1 MNRSY
6 ALIWN
11 HALGAWAVAHEHA
24 RKRGKGAGAILAT
37 SLVLAGSTFAA
48 DLPTGGQVVS
58 GSGSISQPNGQQMVI
73 DQASNKLAIDWQSFD
88 IGSGNKVTFNQPGTD
103 SIALNRVLG
112 ADGSKIMG
120 QLDANGRV
128 FIINPNGVLFGAGA
142 QVNVGGLVASTL
154 DLSVSDFEA
163 GNYAF
168 KGNGSNASV
177 INNGRISAADGGS
190 VALLGGTVSN
200 NGVIVANQGTVALAA
215 GNSVTLDFA
224 GDGLLSVQVDEAVK
238 DALVENRQLIQADGG
253 NVILTASAADALL
266 QTVVNNEG
274 VIQARTLGEK
284 EGRIVLLGDFDG
296 GTVQVAGTLDA
307 SAADGGNGGF
317 IDTSGAHVQIAAG
330 TTVTTKATTGQ
341 TGTWLIDPTDFT
353 VSAGSASQTPSGIGA
368 STLSANLQNT
378 SITLQ
383 TVAGGSENGDIN
395 VNAAVSWSADTTL
408 TLDAHGRI
416 NVNKDITASG
426 DNAALVLAYGNGYSL
441 NQGARVTLSG
451 GNAGLSLGG
460 VDYTLIRDLSALQGI
475 SGNGHYALAIDLD
488 AAATSTWNAGA
499 GFAPIDGFNGTFAGL
514 GHTVDGLFIYRPNN
528 GVIGMFGL
536 TAATIR
542 DLTLSNVSITGIGT
556 VGGLVARLS
565 GGTMTNTHVTGQ
577 VSSLGDQVGG
587 LVGLNDQGFVSQS
600 SSTATVSG
608 ASEVGGLIG
617 RNRAASV
624 TDAYAT
630 GAVTGTGDAIGGL
643 IGSTV
648 QGTTLTNTYASGRVT
663 GTGGLVG
670 NVDGS
675 GATVTNSYWDMD
687 STGQASSAAGTG
699 IDSTNARTQATYAGF
714 DFTNTWV
721 MFEGDTRPMLRGEYS
736 TTLFTPHALQ
746 LMALDLSADYRLGT
760 DLDLGAA
767 LAAGGNGYYGDVWGV
782 AGFKPVGNSST
793 PFTGSLDGQ
802 GHLIRDL
809 RINRANESEV
819 ALIGQ
824 TAAGAQIHDLGLVG
838 GSVHGGFNA
847 ASLVGINYGG
857 ILSDLH
863 TNVTVSST
871 ARGAG
876 GLVARNRDNGIIRNS
891 YATGDVSG
899 AENVVGGLTGEN
911 WGLVE
916 NSYATGNISGVVM
929 TGGLVGANTGTI
941 RNAYA
946 TGQVQGTEYVGGLA
960 GYNGSL
966 IEYTYATGSVTG
978 VTSVG
983 GLVGNIATGRV
994 ADSFWNTDTFTGPG
1008 AGSIGGVATVE
1019 NLLGLDSTALRDA
1032 SNYATWNLA
1041 TNGGS
1046 NAVWRIYE
1054 GHTAPLLRSFMQS
1067 VTVTAT
1073 DIGNKTYDGQ
1083 NSGTS
1088 GYTTDLGDTLNDDLL
1103 LGSLTYSSA
1112 SQNAGSYST
1121 TDGGLSLD
1129 GLYSGQQGYDVS
1141 YADTTLTIDKAAL
1154 TVTANDA
1161 SKTYDGLAF
1170 TGGNGVSYSGFV
1182 NGEDVGV
1189 LGGTLLYGGSAQ
1201 GAVNAGNYDLS
1212 VSGLSADNYAIS
1224 YTTGGLNV
1232 GKAQAT
1238 ITANSGQVTYNGQQQ
1253 SITGFTAS
1261 GLVNGETA
1269 TVLSGIS
1276 TTGGAGINA
1285 GSYTHSAT
1293 GTDVN
1298 YNLTFVDG
1306 TLTIDKAALS
1316 VTANDAS
1323 KTYDG
1328 LAFTGGNG
1336 VSYSGF
1342 VNGED
1347 VGVLGGTLLYGGS
1360 AQGAVNAGNYGLG
1373 VSGLSA
1379 DNYAISYTTGSL
1391 NVGKAQ
1397 ATITANSGQVTYNGQ
1412 QQSITGF
1419 TASGLVNGET
1429 ATVLSG
1435 ISTTG
1440 GAGINAGSYTH
1451 SATGTDVNYN
1461 LIFVDGTLTID
1472 KAALSVTAND
1482 ASKTY
1487 DGLAFTGGNG
1497 VSYSGFVNGEDVG
1510 VLGGTLVYGGS
1521 AQGAVNNGSYA
1532 ISTNGLTSGNYAI
1545 TFIDGSLTIS
1555 GQSQGQPSNPAAE
1568 IPQAYTDILAAIQRD
1583 ADSEASTPSLNP
1595 DELYRI
1601 ADSGIRLPEG
1611 LDGASRGN

>member
-1 MNRSY
+1 MNRTY

-11 HALGAWAVAHEHA
+11 HALGAWAVAPEHA
-24 RKRGKGAGAILAT
+24 RKRGKGAGV
-37 SLVLAGSTFAA
+37 VLAASLALTGPAFAA

-58 GSGSISQPNGQQMVI
+58 GSGSINQPNAQQMVI

-88 IGSGNKVTFNQPGTD
+88 IGTGNKVTFNQPGTD

-168 KGNGSNASV
+168 KGDGSNASV

-215 GNSVTLDFA
+215 GNGVTLDFA
-224 GDGLLSVQVDEAVK
+224 GDGLLNVQIDEAVK

-253 NVILTASAADALL
+253 HVILTASAADALL

-307 SAADGGNGGF
+307 SAPDGGNGGF
-317 IDTSGAHVQIAAG
+317 IDTSGAHVQIAEG

-353 VSAGSASQTPSGIGA
+353 VSAGGASQTTSGIGA
-368 STLSANLQNT
+368 TTLSANLQNT
-378 SITLQ
+378 SITLA

-395 VNAAVSWSADTTL
+395 VNAAVSWSANTTL

-426 DNAALVLAYGNGYSL
+426 ENAALVLAYGNGYSL
-441 NQGARVTLSG
+441 NQGARITLSG
-451 GNAGLSLGG
+451 GNAGLNLGG
-460 VDYTLIRDLSALQGI
+460 IDYTLIRDLSALQGI
-475 SGNGHYALAIDLD
+475 SGSGHYALAIDLD

-514 GHTVDGLFIYRPNN
+514 GHTIDSLVINRPSESTVGL
-528 GVIGMFGL
+528 FGL
-536 TAATIR
+536 TAATLR
-542 DLTLSNVSITGIGT
+542 DLTLSNVSITGAAT

-565 GGTMTNTHVTGQ
+565 SNAASLTNTHVTGQ
-577 VSSLGDQVGG
+577 VSAQGDRVGG
-587 LVGLNDQGFVSQS
+587 LVGWSDQGVVSQS

-630 GAVTGTGDAIGGL
+630 GAVTGTGSAIGGL

-648 QGTTLTNTYASGRVT
+648 QGTTLTNAYASGRVT

-670 NVDGS
+670 NVDGD

-687 STGQASSAAGTG
+687 STGQATSAAGTG

-714 DFTNTWV
+714 DFTDTWV

-746 LMALDLSADYRLGT
+746 LMALDLSANYRLGT
-760 DLDLGAA
+760 DLNLGAA
-767 LAAGGNGYYGDVWGV
+767 LAAGGNGYYSDVWGA
-782 AGFKPVGNSST
+782 AGFKPVGNAST

-824 TAAGAQIHDLGLVG
+824 TAAGAQIHDLGMVG
-838 GSVHGGFNA
+838 GSVHGGSNS

-863 TNVTVSST
+863 TNVTISST

-916 NSYATGNISGVVM
+916 NSYATGNVTGVVF

-946 TGQVQGTEYVGGLA
+946 TGQVQGTQYVGGLA
-960 GYNGSL
+960 GYSGGL
-966 IEYTYATGSVTG
+966 IEYTYATGGVIG

-983 GLVGNIATGRV
+983 GLVGDIAIGRV

-1008 AGSIGGVATVE
+1008 AGTIGGSATVE
-1019 NLLGLDSTALRDA
+1019 NLRGLDSTALRDA

-1041 TNGGS
+1041 TSGGS

-1054 GHTAPLLRSFMQS
+1054 EQTAPLLRSFMQS

-1073 DIGNKTYDGQ
+1073 DIGNRTYDGQ
-1083 NSGTS
+1083 SSGTS
-1088 GYTTDLGDTLNDDLL
+1088 GYTTDLGTTLDDDLL

-1121 TDGGLSLD
+1121 TDGGLSLG
-1129 GLYSGQQGYDVS
+1129 GLYSGQQGYDIS

-1189 LGGTLLYGGSAQ
+1189 LGGA
-1201 GAVNAGNYDLS
+1201 
-1212 VSGLSADNYAIS
+1212 
-1224 YTTGGLNV
+1224 
-1232 GKAQAT
+1232 
-1238 ITANSGQVTYNGQQQ
+1238 
-1253 SITGFTAS
+1253 
-1261 GLVNGETA
+1261 
-1269 TVLSGIS
+1269 
-1276 TTGGAGINA
+1276 
-1285 GSYTHSAT
+1285 
-1293 GTDVN
+1293 
-1298 YNLTFVDG
+1298 
-1306 TLTIDKAALS
+1306 
-1316 VTANDAS
+1316 
-1323 KTYDG
+1323 
-1328 LAFTGGNG
+1328 
-1336 VSYSGF
+1336 
-1342 VNGED
+1342 
-1347 VGVLGGTLLYGGS
+1347 
-1360 AQGAVNAGNYGLG
+1360 
-1373 VSGLSA
+1373 
-1379 DNYAISYTTGSL
+1379 
-1391 NVGKAQ
+1391 
-1397 ATITANSGQVTYNGQ
+1397 
-1412 QQSITGF
+1412 
-1419 TASGLVNGET
+1419 
-1429 ATVLSG
+1429 
-1435 ISTTG
+1435 
-1440 GAGINAGSYTH
+1440 
-1451 SATGTDVNYN
+1451 
-1461 LIFVDGTLTID
+1461 
-1472 KAALSVTAND
+1472 
-1482 ASKTY
+1482 
-1487 DGLAFTGGNG
+1487 
-1497 VSYSGFVNGEDVG
+1497 
-1510 VLGGTLVYGGS
+1510 LVYGGS
-1521 AQGAVNNGSYA
+1521 AQGAVNTGSYA
-1532 ISTNGLTSGNYAI
+1532 ISSHGLTSGNYAI
-1545 TFIDGSLTIS
+1545 TFVDGTLTIS
-1555 GQSQGQPSNPAAE
+1555 GQPQAQPSNPAAE
-1568 IPQAYTDILAAIQRD
+1568 VPQAYSSILASLQHNIGDDNAQPPSF
-1583 ADSEASTPSLNP
+1583 DSG
-1595 DELYRI
+1595 DLYRI

-1611 LDGASRGN
+1611 LE

>member
-1 MNRSY
+1 MGAGGALLLTLQALDGYTAGRNATLRSQTIDKGTSMNRSY

-24 RKRGKGAGAILAT
+24 RKRGKGAGAVLAI
-37 SLVLAGSTFAA
+37 SLVLASSAFAA
-48 DLPTGGQVVS
+48 DLPTGGQVVA

-177 INNGRISAADGGS
+177 INNGRITAADGGS

-215 GNSVTLDFA
+215 GNAVTLDFA

-317 IDTSGAHVQIAAG
+317 IDTSGAHVQIAEG

-353 VSAGSASQTPSGIGA
+353 VSAGSASQTTSGIGA

-475 SGNGHYALAIDLD
+475 SGSGHYALAIDLD

-514 GHTVDGLFIYRPNN
+514 GHTIDSLVINRSNESTVGL
-528 GVIGMFGL
+528 FGL
-536 TAATIR
+536 TEATLR
-542 DLTLSNVSITGIGT
+542 DLTLSNVSITGAGT

-565 GGTMTNTHVTGQ
+565 AGTLTNTHVTGQ
-577 VSSLGDQVGG
+577 VSSAGGLVGG
-587 LVGLNDQGFVSQS
+587 LVGWSDQGAVSHS

-608 ASEVGGLIG
+608 TSEVGGLIG

-630 GAVTGTGDAIGGL
+630 GAVTGTGSAIGGL

-648 QGTTLTNTYASGRVT
+648 QGTTLTNAYASGRVT

-670 NVDGS
+670 SVDGS

-767 LAAGGNGYYGDVWGV
+767 LAAGGNGYYGDVWGA
-782 AGFKPVGNSST
+782 AGFKPVGNAST

-838 GSVHGGFNA
+838 GSIHGRFNA

-857 ILSDLH
+857 ILSNLH

-891 YATGDVSG
+891 YATGNVSG

-916 NSYATGNISGVVM
+916 NSYATGNISGAVM

-966 IEYTYATGSVTG
+966 IEYTYATGSVSG

-983 GLVGNIATGRV
+983 GLVGDIATGRV

-1008 AGSIGGVATVE
+1008 AGTIGGVATVE
-1019 NLLGLDSTALRDA
+1019 NLRGLDSTALRDA

-1041 TNGGS
+1041 TSGGS

-1054 GHTAPLLRSFMQS
+1054 GQTAPLLRSFMQS

-1073 DIGNKTYDGQ
+1073 DIGNRTYDGQ
-1083 NSGTS
+1083 SSGTS
-1088 GYTTDLGDTLNDDLL
+1088 GYTTDLGTTQDDDLL

-1121 TDGGLSLD
+1121 TDGSLSLD
-1129 GLYSGQQGYDVS
+1129 GLYSGQQGYDIS
-1141 YADTTLTIDKAAL
+1141 YDDTTLTIDKAAL
-1154 TVTANDA
+1154 TVTAVDA
-1161 SKTYDGLAF
+1161 SKTYDGMAF

-1189 LGGTLLYGGSAQ
+1189 LGGSLTYGGSAQ
-1201 GAVNAGNYDLS
+1201 GA
-1212 VSGLSADNYAIS
+1212 
-1224 YTTGGLNV
+1224 
-1232 GKAQAT
+1232 
-1238 ITANSGQVTYNGQQQ
+1238 
-1253 SITGFTAS
+1253 
-1261 GLVNGETA
+1261 
-1269 TVLSGIS
+1269 
-1276 TTGGAGINA
+1276 INA
-1285 GSYTHSAT
+1285 GSY
-1293 GTDVN
+1293 
-1298 YNLTFVDG
+1298 
-1306 TLTIDKAALS
+1306 
-1316 VTANDAS
+1316 
-1323 KTYDG
+1323 
-1328 LAFTGGNG
+1328 
-1336 VSYSGF
+1336 
-1342 VNGED
+1342 E
-1347 VGVLGGTLLYGGS
+1347 
-1360 AQGAVNAGNYGLG
+1360 
-1373 VSGLSA
+1373 
-1379 DNYAISYTTGSL
+1379 L
-1391 NVGKAQ
+1391 NV
-1397 ATITANSGQVTYNGQ
+1397 S
-1412 QQSITGF
+1412 
-1419 TASGLVNGET
+1419 
-1429 ATVLSG
+1429 
-1435 ISTTG
+1435 
-1440 GAGINAGSYTH
+1440 
-1451 SATGTDVNYN
+1451 
-1461 LIFVDGTLTID
+1461 
-1472 KAALSVTAND
+1472 
-1482 ASKTY
+1482 
-1487 DGLAFTGGNG
+1487 
-1497 VSYSGFVNGEDVG
+1497 
-1510 VLGGTLVYGGS
+1510 
-1521 AQGAVNNGSYA
+1521 
-1532 ISTNGLTSGNYAI
+1532 GLTSGNYAI
-1545 TFIDGSLTIS
+1545 SYNAGTLTIS
-1555 GQSQGQPSNPAAE
+1555 GQSQGQPSNPAVE
-1568 IPQAYTDILAAIQRD
+1568 IPQAYTDILAATQSGP
-1583 ADSEASTPSLNP
+1583 DSEASAPSFTP

>member
-24 RKRGKGAGAILAT
+24 RKRGKGAGAVMAA
-37 SLVLAGSTFAA
+37 SLVLAGSAFAA

-177 INNGRISAADGGS
+177 INNGRITADGGS

-200 NGVIVANQGTVALAA
+200 NGVLVANQGTVALAA
-215 GNSVTLDFA
+215 GNAVTLDFA
-224 GDGLLSVQVDEAVK
+224 GDGLLNVQIDEAVK

-330 TTVTTKATTGQ
+330 TTVTTKAATGQ
-341 TGTWLIDPTDFT
+341 TGTWLIDPSDFT
-353 VSAGSASQTPSGIGA
+353 VSAGSASQTTSGIGA
-368 STLSANLQNT
+368 TTLSANLQNT
-378 SITLQ
+378 SVTLQ

-395 VNAAVSWSADTTL
+395 VNAGVSWSADTTL

-426 DNAALVLAYGNGYSL
+426 ENAALVLAYGDGYSL
-441 NQGARVTLSG
+441 NQGARITLSG

-460 VDYTLIRDLSALQGI
+460 IDYTLIRDLSALQGI
-475 SGNGHYALAIDLD
+475 SGSGHYALAIDLD
-488 AAATSTWNAGA
+488 ASATNTWNAGA

-514 GHTVDGLFIYRPNN
+514 GHTIDSLVINRPSESTVGL
-528 GVIGMFGL
+528 FGL
-536 TAATIR
+536 TAATLR
-542 DLTLSNVSITGIGT
+542 DLTLSNVSITGAAT

-565 GGTMTNTHVTGQ
+565 SNAASLTNTHVTGQ
-577 VSSLGDQVGG
+577 VSAQGDRVGG
-587 LVGLNDQGFVSQS
+587 LVGWSDQGVVSQS

-630 GAVTGTGDAIGGL
+630 GAVTGTGSAIGGL

-648 QGTTLTNTYASGRVT
+648 QGTTLTNAYASGRVT

-670 NVDGS
+670 SIDGS
-675 GATVTNSYWDMD
+675 GATITNSYWDMD
-687 STGQASSAAGTG
+687 STGQATSAAGIG

-714 DFTNTWV
+714 DFTDTWV

-746 LMALDLSADYRLGT
+746 LMALDLSADYRLGA
-760 DLDLGAA
+760 DLNLGAA
-767 LAAGGNGYYGDVWGV
+767 LAAGGNGYYSDVWGA
-782 AGFKPVGNSST
+782 AGFKPVGSSST

-824 TAAGAQIHDLGLVG
+824 TAAGAQIHDLGMVG
-838 GSVHGGFNA
+838 GSVHGAFNA

-857 ILSDLH
+857 ILSNLH
-863 TNVTVSST
+863 TNVTISST

-916 NSYATGNISGVVM
+916 NSYATGNVTGVVF
-929 TGGLVGANTGTI
+929 TGGLVGTNTGTI

-946 TGQVQGTEYVGGLA
+946 TGQVQGTQYVGGLA
-960 GYNGSL
+960 GYSGGL
-966 IEYTYATGSVTG
+966 IEYTYATGGVSG

-983 GLVGNIATGRV
+983 GLVGDISTGRV

-1008 AGSIGGVATVE
+1008 AGTIGGSATVQ
-1019 NLLGLDSTALRDA
+1019 NLRGLDSTALRDA

-1041 TNGGS
+1041 TSGGS

-1054 GHTAPLLRSFMQS
+1054 GQTAPLLRSFMQS

-1073 DIGNKTYDGQ
+1073 GIGNKTYDGQ

-1088 GYTTDLGDTLNDDLL
+1088 GYTTDLGTTLDDDLL

-1129 GLYSGQQGYDVS
+1129 GLYSGQQGYDIS

-1182 NGEDVGV
+1182 NGE
-1189 LGGTLLYGGSAQ
+1189 
-1201 GAVNAGNYDLS
+1201 N
-1212 VSGLSADNYAIS
+1212 
-1224 YTTGGLNV
+1224 
-1232 GKAQAT
+1232 
-1238 ITANSGQVTYNGQQQ
+1238 
-1253 SITGFTAS
+1253 
-1261 GLVNGETA
+1261 
-1269 TVLSGIS
+1269 
-1276 TTGGAGINA
+1276 
-1285 GSYTHSAT
+1285 
-1293 GTDVN
+1293 
-1298 YNLTFVDG
+1298 
-1306 TLTIDKAALS
+1306 
-1316 VTANDAS
+1316 
-1323 KTYDG
+1323 
-1328 LAFTGGNG
+1328 
-1336 VSYSGF
+1336 
-1342 VNGED
+1342 
-1347 VGVLGGTLLYGGS
+1347 
-1360 AQGAVNAGNYGLG
+1360 
-1373 VSGLSA
+1373 
-1379 DNYAISYTTGSL
+1379 
-1391 NVGKAQ
+1391 
-1397 ATITANSGQVTYNGQ
+1397 
-1412 QQSITGF
+1412 
-1419 TASGLVNGET
+1419 
-1429 ATVLSG
+1429 
-1435 ISTTG
+1435 
-1440 GAGINAGSYTH
+1440 
-1451 SATGTDVNYN
+1451 
-1461 LIFVDGTLTID
+1461 
-1472 KAALSVTAND
+1472 
-1482 ASKTY
+1482 
-1487 DGLAFTGGNG
+1487 
-1497 VSYSGFVNGEDVG
+1497 VG

-1521 AQGAVNNGSYA
+1521 AQGAVNTGSYA
-1532 ISTNGLTSGNYAI
+1532 ISSHGLTSGNYAI
-1545 TFIDGSLTIS
+1545 TFVDGTLTIS
-1555 GQSQGQPSNPAAE
+1555 GQPQAQPSNPAAE
-1568 IPQAYTDILAAIQRD
+1568 IPQAYSNILASLQHNIGEDNAQPPSF
-1583 ADSEASTPSLNP
+1583 DSG
-1595 DELYRI
+1595 DLYRI

-1611 LDGASRGN
+1611 LE

>member
-1 MNRSY
+1 MNRTY

-24 RKRGKGAGAILAT
+24 RKRGKGAGAVMAA
-37 SLVLAGSTFAA
+37 SLVLAGSAFAA

-58 GSGSISQPNGQQMVI
+58 GSGSINQPNAQQMVI

-215 GNSVTLDFA
+215 GNAVTLDFA
-224 GDGLLSVQVDEAVK
+224 GDGLLNVQIDQAVK

-253 NVILTASAADALL
+253 HVILTASAADALL

-274 VIQARTLGEK
+274 VIQARTLGER
-284 EGRIVLLGDFDG
+284 EGRIVLLGDLDG

-307 SAADGGNGGF
+307 SAPDGGNGGF
-317 IDTSGAHVQIAAG
+317 IDTSGAHVQIAEG
-330 TTVTTKATTGQ
+330 TTVTTKAAAGQ

-353 VSAGSASQTPSGIGA
+353 VSAGNASQNTSGIGA
-368 STLSANLQNT
+368 TTLSANLQNT
-378 SITLQ
+378 SVTLQ

-395 VNAAVSWSADTTL
+395 VNAAVSWSANTTL

-426 DNAALVLAYGNGYSL
+426 ENAALVLAYGDGYSL
-441 NQGARVTLSG
+441 NQGARITLSG
-451 GNAGLSLGG
+451 GNAGLNLGG
-460 VDYTLIRDLSALQGI
+460 IDYTLIRDLSALQGI
-475 SGNGHYALAIDLD
+475 SGSGHYALAIDLD
-488 AAATSTWNAGA
+488 ASATNTWNAGA

-514 GHTVDGLFIYRPNN
+514 GHTIDSLVINRPSESTVGL
-528 GVIGMFGL
+528 FGL
-536 TAATIR
+536 TAATLR
-542 DLTLSNVSITGIGT
+542 DLTLSNVSITGAAT

-565 GGTMTNTHVTGQ
+565 SNAASLTNTHVTGQ
-577 VSSLGDQVGG
+577 VSAQGDRVGG
-587 LVGLNDQGFVSQS
+587 LVGWSDQGVVSQS

-630 GAVTGTGDAIGGL
+630 GAVTGTGGAIGGL

-648 QGTTLTNTYASGRVT
+648 QGTTLTNAYASGRVT

-670 NVDGS
+670 NIDGS

-687 STGQASSAAGTG
+687 STGQANSAAGIG
-699 IDSTNARTQATYAGF
+699 IDSTNARTQATYVGF
-714 DFTNTWV
+714 DFTDTWV

-746 LMALDLSADYRLGT
+746 LMALDLSANYRLGA
-760 DLDLGAA
+760 DLNLGAA
-767 LAAGGNGYYGDVWGV
+767 LAAGGNGYYSDVWGA
-782 AGFKPVGNSST
+782 AGFKPVGNAST

-824 TAAGAQIHDLGLVG
+824 TAAGAQIHDLGMVG
-838 GSVHGGFNA
+838 GSVHGGSNA

-863 TNVTVSST
+863 TNVTISST

-916 NSYATGNISGVVM
+916 NSYATGNVTGVVF

-946 TGQVQGTEYVGGLA
+946 TGQVQGTQYVGGLA
-960 GYNGSL
+960 GYSGGL
-966 IEYTYATGSVTG
+966 IEYTYATGGVIG

-983 GLVGNIATGRV
+983 GLVGDIAIGHV

-1008 AGSIGGVATVE
+1008 AGTIGGSATVQ
-1019 NLLGLDSTALRDA
+1019 NLRGLDSTALRDA

-1041 TNGGS
+1041 TSGGS

-1054 GHTAPLLRSFMQS
+1054 GQTAPLLRSFMQS

-1088 GYTTDLGDTLNDDLL
+1088 GYTTDLGTTLDDDLL

-1112 SQNAGSYST
+1112 SQNAGSYNT
-1121 TDGGLSLD
+1121 TDGGLSLG
-1129 GLYSGQQGYDVS
+1129 GLYSGQQGYDIS
-1141 YADTTLTIDKAAL
+1141 YADSTLTIDKAAL

-1189 LGGTLLYGGSAQ
+1189 LGGA
-1201 GAVNAGNYDLS
+1201 
-1212 VSGLSADNYAIS
+1212 
-1224 YTTGGLNV
+1224 
-1232 GKAQAT
+1232 
-1238 ITANSGQVTYNGQQQ
+1238 
-1253 SITGFTAS
+1253 
-1261 GLVNGETA
+1261 
-1269 TVLSGIS
+1269 
-1276 TTGGAGINA
+1276 
-1285 GSYTHSAT
+1285 
-1293 GTDVN
+1293 
-1298 YNLTFVDG
+1298 
-1306 TLTIDKAALS
+1306 
-1316 VTANDAS
+1316 
-1323 KTYDG
+1323 
-1328 LAFTGGNG
+1328 
-1336 VSYSGF
+1336 
-1342 VNGED
+1342 
-1347 VGVLGGTLLYGGS
+1347 
-1360 AQGAVNAGNYGLG
+1360 
-1373 VSGLSA
+1373 
-1379 DNYAISYTTGSL
+1379 
-1391 NVGKAQ
+1391 
-1397 ATITANSGQVTYNGQ
+1397 
-1412 QQSITGF
+1412 
-1419 TASGLVNGET
+1419 
-1429 ATVLSG
+1429 
-1435 ISTTG
+1435 
-1440 GAGINAGSYTH
+1440 
-1451 SATGTDVNYN
+1451 
-1461 LIFVDGTLTID
+1461 
-1472 KAALSVTAND
+1472 
-1482 ASKTY
+1482 
-1487 DGLAFTGGNG
+1487 
-1497 VSYSGFVNGEDVG
+1497 
-1510 VLGGTLVYGGS
+1510 LVYGGS
-1521 AQGAVNNGSYA
+1521 AQGAINTGSYA
-1532 ISTNGLTSGNYAI
+1532 ISSHGLTSGNYAI
-1545 TFIDGSLTIS
+1545 TFVDGTLTIS
-1555 GQSQGQPSNPAAE
+1555 SQPQAQPSNPAAE
-1568 IPQAYTDILAAIQRD
+1568 IPQAYSSILASLQHNIGDDNAQP
-1583 ADSEASTPSLNP
+1583 PSFNSG
-1595 DELYRI
+1595 DLYRI

-1611 LDGASRGN
+1611 LE

>member
-11 HALGAWAVAHEHA
+11 HALGAWAIAHEHA
-24 RKRGKGAGAILAT
+24 RKRGKGAGAVLAT

-48 DLPTGGQVVS
+48 DLPTGGQVVA

-177 INNGRISAADGGS
+177 INNGRISAVDGGS

-643 IGSTV
+643 IGSTL
-648 QGTTLTNTYASGRVT
+648 QGTTLTNAYASGRVT
-663 GTGGLVG
+663 NTDGLMKNTGGLVG

-675 GATVTNSYWDMD
+675 GATATNSYWDMD
-687 STGQASSAAGTG
+687 STSQASSAAGAG

-760 DLDLGAA
+760 DLNLGAA

-809 RINRANESEV
+809 RIDRANESEV

-916 NSYATGNISGVVM
+916 NSYATGNISGAVM

-946 TGQVQGTEYVGGLA
+946 TGQVQGTQYVGGLA
-960 GYNGSL
+960 GYAGGL
-966 IEYTYATGSVTG
+966 IEYTYATGGVSG

-983 GLVGNIATGRV
+983 GLVGDIGSGRV

-1019 NLLGLDSTALRDA
+1019 NLRGLDSTALRDA

-1041 TNGGS
+1041 TNGSS

-1054 GHTAPLLRSFMQS
+1054 GKTAPLLRSFMQS

-1088 GYTTDLGDTLNDDLL
+1088 GYTTDLGNTLDNGLL
-1103 LGSLTYSSA
+1103 LGNLTYSSA
-1112 SQNAGSYST
+1112 SKNVGSYNT
-1121 TDGGLSLD
+1121 TDGSLKLS
-1129 GLYSGQQGYDVS
+1129 GLYSGQQGYDIS
-1141 YADTTLTIDKAAL
+1141 YANSHLTISKANLTVSGITATNKTYDATTTATLVGTASISALGSDVISVKGTGVGAFANKDAGIDKAVTVTGYILTGIDAGNYNLVQPTGLTATIAKANL

-1170 TGGNGVSYSGFV
+1170 NGGNGVSYSGFV
-1182 NGEDVGV
+1182 NGEDASV
-1189 LGGTLLYGGSAQ
+1189 LGGTLTYGGTSQ
-1201 GAVNAGNYDLS
+1201 GAQNAGTYGLS
-1212 VSGLSADNYAIS
+1212 ASGLTADNYAIS
-1224 YTTGGLNV
+1224 YNAGNLTV
-1232 GKAQAT
+1232 DKAQAT
-1238 ITANSGQVTYNGQQQ
+1238 ITANSGQVTYNGQQH
-1253 SITGFTAS
+1253 SIAGFTVS
-1261 GLVNGETA
+1261 GLVNGEDA
-1269 TVLSGIS
+1269 SVLRGVNTTGGSGIS
-1276 TTGGAGINA
+1276 A
-1285 GSYTHSAT
+1285 GSYTHSAS
-1293 GTDVN
+1293 GTDSN
-1298 YNLTFVDG
+1298 YALTFVDG
-1306 TLTIDKAALS
+1306 VLTIDKAALA

-1328 LAFTGGNG
+1328 LAFSGGNG

-1347 VGVLGGTLLYGGS
+1347 ASVLGGTLTYGGTS
-1360 AQGAVNAGNYGLG
+1360 QGAQNAG
-1373 VSGLSA
+1373 
-1379 DNYAISYTTGSL
+1379 T
-1391 NVGKAQ
+1391 
-1397 ATITANSGQVTYNGQ
+1397 
-1412 QQSITGF
+1412 
-1419 TASGLVNGET
+1419 
-1429 ATVLSG
+1429 
-1435 ISTTG
+1435 
-1440 GAGINAGSYTH
+1440 
-1451 SATGTDVNYN
+1451 
-1461 LIFVDGTLTID
+1461 
-1472 KAALSVTAND
+1472 
-1482 ASKTY
+1482 
-1487 DGLAFTGGNG
+1487 
-1497 VSYSGFVNGEDVG
+1497 
-1510 VLGGTLVYGGS
+1510 
-1521 AQGAVNNGSYA
+1521 
-1532 ISTNGLTSGNYAI
+1532 
-1545 TFIDGSLTIS
+1545 
-1555 GQSQGQPSNPAAE
+1555 
-1568 IPQAYTDILAAIQRD
+1568 
-1583 ADSEASTPSLNP
+1583 
-1595 DELYRI
+1595 
-1601 ADSGIRLPEG
+1601 
-1611 LDGASRGN
+1611 

>member
-11 HALGAWAVAHEHA
+11 HALGTWAVAHEHA
-24 RKRGKGAGAILAT
+24 RKRGKGAGAVVAA
-37 SLVLAGSTFAA
+37 SLVLAGSAFAA

-58 GSGSISQPNGQQMVI
+58 GNGSISQPNGQQMVI

-128 FIINPNGVLFGAGA
+128 FIINPNGVLFGASA

-163 GNYAF
+163 GHYAF
-168 KGNGSNASV
+168 KGDGSNASI
-177 INNGRISAADGGS
+177 INNGRITAADGGS

-200 NGVIVANQGTVALAA
+200 NGVIIANQGTVALAA
-215 GNSVTLDFA
+215 GNVVTLDFA
-224 GDGLLSVQVDEAVK
+224 GDGLLNVQVDEAVK

-266 QTVVNNEG
+266 QTVVNNDG

-307 SAADGGNGGF
+307 SAPDGGNGGF
-317 IDTSGAHVQIAAG
+317 IDTSGAHVQIAEG

-353 VSAGSASQTPSGIGA
+353 VSAGSASQTTSGIGA
-368 STLSANLQNT
+368 TTLSANLQNT
-378 SITLQ
+378 SVTLQ

-395 VNAAVSWSADTTL
+395 VNAGVSWSADTTL

-441 NQGARVTLSG
+441 NQGARITLSG
-451 GNAGLSLGG
+451 DNAGLSLGG
-460 VDYTLIRDLSALQGI
+460 IDYTLIRDLGALQGV
-475 SGNGHYALAIDLD
+475 SGGGHYALAIDLD
-488 AAATSTWNAGA
+488 ATATSTWNAGA

-514 GHTVDGLFIYRPNN
+514 GHTVDGLFIYRPDN

-536 TAATIR
+536 TAAAIR
-542 DLTLSNVSITGIGT
+542 DLTLSNVSITGAGT

-565 GGTMTNTHVTGQ
+565 GGSLTNAHVTGQ
-577 VSSLGDQVGG
+577 VSSQGDRVGG
-587 LVGLNDQGFVSQS
+587 LVGWSDLGVVSQS

-608 ASEVGGLIG
+608 GSEVGGLIG

-630 GAVTGTGDAIGGL
+630 GAVTGTGSAIGGL

-648 QGTTLTNTYASGRVT
+648 QGTTLTNAYASGRVT

-675 GATVTNSYWDMD
+675 GATVTNSYWDVD
-687 STGQASSAAGTG
+687 STGQATSAAGTG
-699 IDSTNARTQATYAGF
+699 IDSANARTQATYAGF
-714 DFTNTWV
+714 DFTDTWV

-760 DLDLGAA
+760 DLNLGAA
-767 LAAGGNGYYGDVWGV
+767 LAAGGNGYYGDVWGA

-809 RINRANESEV
+809 RIDRATESQV

-824 TAAGAQIHDLGLVG
+824 TAAGVQIHDLGMVG
-838 GSVHGGFNA
+838 GSVRGGSNA

-863 TNVTVSST
+863 TNVTISAT
-871 ARGAG
+871 ERGAG

-899 AENVVGGLTGEN
+899 AENVVGGLAGEN

-916 NSYATGNISGVVM
+916 NAYATGNVNGVVFA
-929 TGGLVGANTGTI
+929 GGLIGTNIGTI

-946 TGQVQGTEYVGGLA
+946 TGQVQGTQYVGGLA
-960 GYNGSL
+960 GYAGGL
-966 IEYTYATGSVTG
+966 IEYTYATGGVSG

-983 GLVGNIATGRV
+983 GLVGDLGTGRV
-994 ADSFWNTDTFTGPG
+994 VDSFWNTDTFSGPG
-1008 AGSIGGVATVE
+1008 AGTIGGSATVE
-1019 NLLGLDSTALRDA
+1019 NLRGLDSTALRDA
-1032 SNYATWNLA
+1032 SNYANWNLA
-1041 TNGGS
+1041 TSGGS

-1054 GHTAPLLRSFMQS
+1054 GQTAPLLRSFMQS
-1067 VTVTAT
+1067 LTVTAT

-1083 NSGTS
+1083 SSGTS
-1088 GYTTDLGDTLNDDLL
+1088 VYTTDLGTTLDDDLL

-1129 GLYSGQQGYDVS
+1129 GLYSGQLGYDVS

-1189 LGGTLLYGGSAQ
+1189 LGGALVYGGSAQ
-1201 GAVNAGNYDLS
+1201 GAVNAGNYGLG

-1224 YTTGGLNV
+1224 YTAGSLNV

-1269 TVLSGIS
+1269 TLLSGIS

-1285 GSYTHSAT
+1285 GSYTHSAS

-1347 VGVLGGTLLYGGS
+1347 VGVLGGALVYGGS
-1360 AQGAVNAGNYGLG
+1360 AQGAVNAGNYDLG

-1379 DNYAISYTTGSL
+1379 DNYAISYTTGNL

-1419 TASGLVNGET
+1419 TAGGLVNGET

-1451 SATGTDVNYN
+1451 SASGTD
-1461 LIFVDGTLTID
+1461 
-1472 KAALSVTAND
+1472 
-1482 ASKTY
+1482 
-1487 DGLAFTGGNG
+1487 
-1497 VSYSGFVNGEDVG
+1497 
-1510 VLGGTLVYGGS
+1510 
-1521 AQGAVNNGSYA
+1521 
-1532 ISTNGLTSGNYAI
+1532 
-1545 TFIDGSLTIS
+1545 
-1555 GQSQGQPSNPAAE
+1555 
-1568 IPQAYTDILAAIQRD
+1568 
-1583 ADSEASTPSLNP
+1583 
-1595 DELYRI
+1595 
-1601 ADSGIRLPEG
+1601 
-1611 LDGASRGN
+1611 

>member
-1 MNRSY
+1 MNRTY

-24 RKRGKGAGAILAT
+24 RKRGKGAGVVLAT
-37 SLVLAGSTFAA
+37 SLALTGPAFAA
-48 DLPTGGQVVS
+48 DLPSGGQVVS
-58 GSGSISQPNGQQMVI
+58 GSGSISQPNSQQMVI

-88 IGSGNKVTFNQPGTD
+88 IGTGNKVTFNQPGTD

-128 FIINPNGVLFGAGA
+128 FIVNPNGVLFGAGA

-168 KGNGSNASV
+168 KGDGSNASV

-215 GNSVTLDFA
+215 GNGVTLDFA

-266 QTVVNNEG
+266 QTVVNNTG

-284 EGRIVLLGDFDG
+284 EGKIVLLGDFDG

-307 SAADGGNGGF
+307 SAPDGGNGGF
-317 IDTSGAHVQIAAG
+317 IDTSGAHVKVADGAQ
-330 TTVTTKATTGQ
+330 VTTKATSGQ

-353 VSAGSASQTPSGIGA
+353 VSAGSASQTTSGIGA
-368 STLSANLQNT
+368 TTLSANLQNT
-378 SITLQ
+378 SVTLQ

-395 VNAAVSWSADTTL
+395 VNAGVSWSADTTL

-426 DNAALVLAYGNGYSL
+426 ENAALVLAYGDGYSL
-441 NQGARVTLSG
+441 NQGARITLSG
-451 GNAGLSLGG
+451 DNAGLSLGG
-460 VDYTLIRDLSALQGI
+460 VDYTLIRDLSTLQGI
-475 SGNGHYALAIDLD
+475 SGSGHYALAIDLD

-514 GHTVDGLFIYRPNN
+514 GHTIDSLVINRPSESTVGL
-528 GVIGMFGL
+528 FGL
-536 TAATIR
+536 TAATLR
-542 DLTLSNVSITGIGT
+542 DLTLSNVSITGAAT

-565 GGTMTNTHVTGQ
+565 GGTLTNAHVTGQ
-577 VSSLGDQVGG
+577 VSSQGDRVGG
-587 LVGLNDQGFVSQS
+587 LVGWSDLGVVSQS

-630 GAVTGTGDAIGGL
+630 GAVTGTGSAIGGL

-648 QGTTLTNTYASGRVT
+648 QGTTLTNAYASGRVT

-670 NVDGS
+670 NVDGD

-687 STGQASSAAGTG
+687 STGQATSAAGTG
-699 IDSTNARTQATYAGF
+699 IDSTNARTQTTYAGF
-714 DFTNTWV
+714 DFTDTWV
-721 MFEGDTRPMLRGEYS
+721 MFEGDTRPMLRSEYS

-746 LMALDLSADYRLGT
+746 LMALDLSASYRLGT
-760 DLDLGAA
+760 DLNLGAA
-767 LAAGGNGYYGDVWGV
+767 LAADGNGHYGDVWG
-782 AGFKPVGNSST
+782 ATGFKPVGNAST

-824 TAAGAQIHDLGLVG
+824 TAAGAQIHDLGMVG
-838 GSVHGGFNA
+838 GSVHGGSNA

-863 TNVTVSST
+863 TNVTISST
-871 ARGAG
+871 ERGAG

-891 YATGDVSG
+891 YATGNVSG

-916 NSYATGNISGVVM
+916 NSYATGNVTGVIFS
-929 TGGLVGANTGTI
+929 GGLIGTNTGTI

-946 TGQVQGTEYVGGLA
+946 TGQVQGTQYVGGLA
-960 GYNGSL
+960 GYAGGL
-966 IEYTYATGSVTG
+966 IEYTYATGGVSG

-983 GLVGNIATGRV
+983 GLVGDIGTGRV
-994 ADSFWNTDTFTGPG
+994 VDSFWNTDTFSGPG
-1008 AGSIGGVATVE
+1008 AGTIGGSATVE
-1019 NLLGLDSTALRDA
+1019 NLRGLDSTALRDA

-1041 TNGGS
+1041 TSGGS

-1054 GHTAPLLRSFMQS
+1054 GQTAPLLRSFMQS

-1073 DIGNKTYDGQ
+1073 GLGNKTYDGQ
-1083 NSGTS
+1083 SSGTS
-1088 GYTTDLGDTLNDDLL
+1088 GYTTDLGNTLDDDLL

-1129 GLYSGQQGYDVS
+1129 GLYSGQQGYDIS

-1182 NGEDVGV
+1182 NGEDTGV
-1189 LGGTLLYGGSAQ
+1189 LGGTLVYSGSAQ

-1224 YTTGGLNV
+1224 YTLGSLNV

-1238 ITANSGQVTYNGQQQ
+1238 VTANSGQVTYNGQQQ

-1269 TVLSGIS
+1269 DVLSGVS
-1276 TTGGAGINA
+1276 TIGGAGINA
-1285 GSYTHSAT
+1285 GSYSHSAN
-1293 GTDVN
+1293 GTDGN
-1298 YNLTFVDG
+1298 YSLTFIDG

-1328 LAFTGGNG
+1328 LAFSGGNG
-1336 VSYSGF
+1336 VTYSGF
-1342 VNGED
+1342 VNGENA
-1347 VGVLGGTLLYGGS
+1347 GVLGGNLSYGGS
-1360 AQGAVNAGNYGLG
+1360 AQGAINAGLYALS

-1379 DNYAISYTTGSL
+1379 DNYAIS
-1391 NVGKAQ
+1391 
-1397 ATITANSGQVTYNGQ
+1397 
-1412 QQSITGF
+1412 
-1419 TASGLVNGET
+1419 
-1429 ATVLSG
+1429 
-1435 ISTTG
+1435 
-1440 GAGINAGSYTH
+1440 
-1451 SATGTDVNYN
+1451 
-1461 LIFVDGTLTID
+1461 FVDGTLTISD
-1472 KAALSVTAND
+1472 QPQP
-1482 ASKTY
+1482 
-1487 DGLAFTGGNG
+1487 
-1497 VSYSGFVNGEDVG
+1497 
-1510 VLGGTLVYGGS
+1510 GS
-1521 AQGAVNNGSYA
+1521 
-1532 ISTNGLTSGNYAI
+1532 
-1545 TFIDGSLTIS
+1545 
-1555 GQSQGQPSNPAAE
+1555 PAAE
-1568 IPQAYTDILAAIQRD
+1568 IPQTYTDILAATHGGSAGETD
-1583 ADSEASTPSLNP
+1583 VALLNP
-1595 DELYRI
+1595 DALYRI

-1611 LDGASRGN
+1611 LEKMSRDK

>member
-24 RKRGKGAGAILAT
+24 RKRGKGAGAVLAT

-1019 NLLGLDSTALRDA
+1019 NLRGLDSTALRDA

-1129 GLYSGQQGYDVS
+1129 GLYSGQQGYDIS

-1154 TVTANDA
+1154 AVTANDA

-1170 TGGNGVSYSGFV
+1170 SGGNGVSYSGFV
-1182 NGEDVGV
+1182 NGEDASV
-1189 LGGTLLYGGSAQ
+1189 LGG
-1201 GAVNAGNYDLS
+1201 
-1212 VSGLSADNYAIS
+1212 
-1224 YTTGGLNV
+1224 
-1232 GKAQAT
+1232 
-1238 ITANSGQVTYNGQQQ
+1238 
-1253 SITGFTAS
+1253 
-1261 GLVNGETA
+1261 
-1269 TVLSGIS
+1269 
-1276 TTGGAGINA
+1276 
-1285 GSYTHSAT
+1285 
-1293 GTDVN
+1293 
-1298 YNLTFVDG
+1298 NLT
-1306 TLTIDKAALS
+1306 
-1316 VTANDAS
+1316 
-1323 KTYDG
+1323 
-1328 LAFTGGNG
+1328 
-1336 VSYSGF
+1336 
-1342 VNGED
+1342 
-1347 VGVLGGTLLYGGS
+1347 
-1360 AQGAVNAGNYGLG
+1360 
-1373 VSGLSA
+1373 
-1379 DNYAISYTTGSL
+1379 
-1391 NVGKAQ
+1391 
-1397 ATITANSGQVTYNGQ
+1397 
-1412 QQSITGF
+1412 
-1419 TASGLVNGET
+1419 
-1429 ATVLSG
+1429 
-1435 ISTTG
+1435 
-1440 GAGINAGSYTH
+1440 
-1451 SATGTDVNYN
+1451 
-1461 LIFVDGTLTID
+1461 
-1472 KAALSVTAND
+1472 
-1482 ASKTY
+1482 
-1487 DGLAFTGGNG
+1487 
-1497 VSYSGFVNGEDVG
+1497 
-1510 VLGGTLVYGGS
+1510 YGGS

-1532 ISTNGLTSGNYAI
+1532 ISAHGLTSGNYAL
-1545 TFIDGSLTIS
+1545 TFVDGTLTIS
-1555 GQSQGQPSNPAAE
+1555 GQSQGQPSNPAVE
-1568 IPQAYTDILAAIQRD
+1568 IPQAYSDILAATQSD
-1583 ADSEASTPSLNP
+1583 PDSEASAPSFSP